1 MENKIE
7 FVQELDKVLRIAKP
21 HLTVHYA
28 LGQDIE
34 LKTGEEIYYKQSKG
48 ISPYHN
54 GEEYLVVECEGGH
67 QYVINITANSLAAI
81 AEALFK
87 FIVCK

>member
-1 MENKIE
+1 MENKIA
-7 FVQELDKVLRIAKP
+7 FVRELDKVLRIAKP

-34 LKTGEEIYYKQSKG
+34 LKTAGEIYYQQEKG
-48 ISPYHN
+48 FSPYHD
-54 GEEYLVVECEGGH
+54 GEEYLVIECEGGYH
-67 QYVINITANSLAAI
+67 YVINITANSLAAI

-87 FIVCK
+87 FVASK

>member
-1 MENKIE
+1 MENKIA

-34 LKTGEEIYYKQSKG
+34 LKTAEEIYYKQSKG
-48 ISPYHN
+48 FSSYIN
-54 GEEYLVVECEGGH
+54 REEYLVIDCEGGY
-67 QYVINITANSLAAI
+67 QYVINITANSLVAI

-87 FIVCK
+87 FVVCK

>member
-1 MENKIE
+1 MENKIA

-34 LKTGEEIYYKQSKG
+34 LKTAEEIYYKQSKG
-48 ISPYHN
+48 FSLYLN
-54 GEEYLVVECEGGH
+54 REEYLVIDCEGGY

>member
-1 MENKIE
+1 MEKKIA

-34 LKTGEEIYYKQSKG
+34 LKTSEEVYYKKSKG
-48 ISPYHN
+48 FSPYYN
-54 GEEYLVVECEGGH
+54 GEEYLVIDCEGGH

>member
-1 MENKIE
+1 MEKKIA

-48 ISPYHN
+48 FSPYHN

-81 AEALFK
+81 AKALFK

>member
-7 FVQELDKVLRIAKP
+7 FVQELDKVMKIAKP

-34 LKTGEEIYYKQSKG
+34 LKTAEEIYYKQDKG
-48 ISPYHN
+48 FSPYHD
-54 GEEYLVVECEGGH
+54 GEEYLVIDCEGGH

>member
-48 ISPYHN
+48 FSPYHN

-67 QYVINITANSLAAI
+67 HYVINITANSLADI

>member
-1 MENKIE
+1 MEKKIA

-34 LKTGEEIYYKQSKG
+34 LKTVGEIYYKQDKG
-48 ISPYHN
+48 FSPYHN

-67 QYVINITANSLAAI
+67 QYVINTSEKNY
-81 AEALFK
+81 
-87 FIVCK
+87 

>member
-7 FVQELDKVLRIAKP
+7 FVRELDKVLRIAKP

-34 LKTGEEIYYKQSKG
+34 LKTGEEVYYKKSKG
-48 ISPYHN
+48 FSPYHN
-54 GEEYLVVECEGGH
+54 REEYLVVECEGGH
-67 QYVINITANSLAAI
+67 HYVINITANSLASI
-81 AEALFK
+81 AEELFK
-87 FIVCK
+87 FVVCK

>member
-1 MENKIE
+1 MEKKIA

-34 LKTGEEIYYKQSKG
+34 LKTVGEIYYKQDKG
-48 ISPYHN
+48 FSPYHD
-54 GEEYLVVECEGGH
+54 GEEYLVIDCEGGH
-67 QYVINITANSLAAI
+67 QYVINITANSLSTI

-87 FIVCK
+87 FVACK

>member
-1 MENKIE
+1 MENKIA

-21 HLTVHYA
+21 HLTVRYA

-34 LKTGEEIYYKQSKG
+34 LKTAEEIYYKQSKG
-48 ISPYHN
+48 FSPYLN
-54 GEEYLVVECEGGH
+54 REEYLVIDCEGGY

-81 AEALFK
+81 AEVLFK
-87 FIVCK
+87 FVVCK

>member
-1 MENKIE
+1 MEKKIA

-34 LKTGEEIYYKQSKG
+34 LKTGEEIYYKQDKG
-48 ISPYHN
+48 FSPYHN

-67 QYVINITANSLAAI
+67 HYVINITANSLAAI

-87 FIVCK
+87 FVACK

>member
-1 MENKIE
+1 MENKIA
-7 FVQELDKVLRIAKP
+7 FVQELNKVLRIAKP

-34 LKTGEEIYYKQSKG
+34 LKTGEEVYYKKSKG
-48 ISPYHN
+48 FSPYHN

-67 QYVINITANSLAAI
+67 HYVINITANSLASI
-81 AEALFK
+81 AEELFK
-87 FIVCK
+87 FVVYK

>member
-7 FVQELDKVLRIAKP
+7 FVRKLDKVLRIAKP

-34 LKTGEEIYYKQSKG
+34 LKTAEEIYYKKNKG
-48 ISPYHN
+48 FSPYHN
-54 GEEYLVVECEGGH
+54 GEEYLVIDCEGGH
-67 QYVINITANSLAAI
+67 HYVINITANSLASI
-81 AEALFK
+81 AEELFK
-87 FIVCK
+87 FVVSK

>member
-7 FVQELDKVLRIAKP
+7 FVRKLDKVLRIAKP

-34 LKTGEEIYYKQSKG
+34 LKTSEEIYYKQDKG
-48 ISPYHN
+48 FSPYHN

>member
-1 MENKIE
+1 MEKKIE

-34 LKTGEEIYYKQSKG
+34 LKTVEEIYYKQTKG
-48 ISPYHN
+48 FSPYHN
-54 GEEYLVVECEGGH
+54 GEEYLVIECKGGYH
-67 QYVINITANSLAAI
+67 YVRNITADSLAAI
-81 AEALFK
+81 AEELFR
-87 FIVCK
+87 FVVCK

>member
-7 FVQELDKVLRIAKP
+7 FVRELDKVLRIAKP

-34 LKTGEEIYYKQSKG
+34 LKTSEEIHYKKNKG
-48 ISPYHN
+48 FSPYHN
-54 GEEYLVVECEGGH
+54 REEYLVVKCEGGH
-67 QYVINITANSLAAI
+67 HYVINITANSLASI
-81 AEALFK
+81 AEELFK
-87 FIVCK
+87 FVVCK